1 MPLPEQSALRRAGD
15 LDDQTLVRL
24 AMAQDAAALRTIMTR
39 YNQRLYRLARSILVD
54 DSEAEDVLQEAYLSA
69 FSHLADF
76 RGDAAL
82 ASWLSRI
89 VINESIARLRKKRRF
104 PTVPPAHPGPDSA
117 QIIAFPNTAS
127 PDDPERHMAQRQILE
142 LVEKT
147 TDSLPESFRAVFMA
161 RAIEGLSTEETAE
174 LLDIKP
180 ETVKTR
186 LFRARKLLRERM
198 EAQVGEVLG
207 DAFPFAGERCA
218 CVTEK
223 VMKRLGF
230 PSDPKET

>member
-1 MPLPEQSALRRAGD
+1 MPLPEQVALRRAGD

-39 YNQRLYRLARSILVD
+39 HNQRLYRLARSILVD
-54 DSEAEDVLQEAYLSA
+54 DNEAEDALQEAYLSA
-69 FSHLADF
+69 FTHLAGF
-76 RGDAAL
+76 RADAAL
-82 ASWLSRI
+82 ATWLSRI

-104 PTVPPAHPGPDSA
+104 PTVPPARPGLDSA
-117 QIIAFPNTAS
+117 QIIAFSNTTS
-127 PDDPERHMAQRQILE
+127 PDDPERQMAQRQILE
-142 LVEKT
+142 LVEKA
-147 TDSLPESFRAVFMA
+147 TDSLPESFRAVFVA

-174 LLDIKP
+174 LLDLKP

-186 LFRARKLLRERM
+186 LFRARKLLRDRL
-198 EAQVGEVLG
+198 EAQVGEVLV

-223 VMKRLGF
+223 VMRRLGF
-230 PSDPKET
+230 SSDLTET